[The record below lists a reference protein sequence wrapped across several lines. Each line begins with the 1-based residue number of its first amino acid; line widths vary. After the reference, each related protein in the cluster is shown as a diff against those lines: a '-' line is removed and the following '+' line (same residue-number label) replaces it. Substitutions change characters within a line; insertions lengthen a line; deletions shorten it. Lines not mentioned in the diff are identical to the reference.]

1 MLIDLSEDDFV
12 LGVRREKLSKKPCV
26 IVNCFEDV
34 QEATLHGGLVG
45 RMASKKMPDVK
56 AHMYLGWQTL
66 PAGVELPGHWHDIEE
81 IWVIMDGE
89 ATWTDCD
96 GSQRKIKRGDFI
108 YVTPNGYHAVKNTG
122 KKPLEYILIKSPIP
136 LQLPPYTSEFFEPI
150 ERYTAKA
157 KSLKEI
163 VKTKN
168 PD

>member
-1 MLIDLSEDDFV
+1 VLIDLSEDDFV

-34 QEATLHGGLVG
+34 QETTLHGGLVG
-45 RMASKKMPDVK
+45 RMASKKMPDLK

-122 KKPLEYILIKSPIP
+122 QKPLEYILIKSPIP

-157 KSLKEI
+157 KPLKEI